1 MGGEGNKSAIKDP
14 NNFVF
19 WISPDYGKSN
29 LALLFVKDLFKAVL
43 ASDQFWEST
52 SYGHILKWTVWMQNL
67 WA

>member
-14 NNFVF
+14 NHFFV
-19 WISPDYGKSN
+19 SDYGKSN

-52 SYGHILKWTVWMQNL
+52 SFGHILKCTVWMQDL
-67 WA
+67 